1 MKNIKQ
7 RLHLTFGI
15 LLFSALLSLA
25 QAKPGQET
33 ELTPEIANVISDKE
47 IAAVVKKA
55 SETFYIPG
63 MTVGIVHKNKVVHLK
78 GYGIKDMD
86 TMDKVDADTYFR
98 LASTSKAF
106 TAASLAILVDDGRIN
121 WQDKV
126 TDYLPNFKMQDHWV
140 TGEYTIEDLLTHKSG
155 LVSGA
160 GDSMLWP
167 EPSGFTRDEI
177 IGNLR
182 YLTPEY
188 SFRSKY
194 AYSNLMY
201 ITAGEIVAKVSGMT
215 WENFVAERIFEPL
228 NMTCFAGDMPKESL
242 TNVAIPHGE
251 RNGELFKIPR
261 NGIKGQTLVSAAA
274 GGVVCNASGMTKW
287 LQALLVTKNGIQN
300 NTIETKKIS
309 TVFSVEQ
316 LENMWQSHTILPL
329 SKTEAARNNGH
340 FKTYGLAWRKS
351 DFLGYELIS
360 HTGTLSGMQ
369 AYVALI
375 PELELGVVLLNNG
388 DNSGARSS
396 VMQTILRGFIPDAN
410 KIDWVNDYKKERA
423 EKLKKYIAKNKIP
436 KGSGNTL
443 LSNYSYSGTYKD
455 TWFGNIE
462 IINTTKGLL
471 ISSDK
476 MITLQGKLEPFNDHS
491 FVVRWNNKNAANDAF
506 IHFKVNVNDNV
517 TSFDLTPFQEKV
529 SNDHEY
535 RDMHFVKI
543 DPVD

>member
-1 MKNIKQ
+1 MKNMKQ
-7 RLHLTFGI
+7 RLHLTFSI
-15 LLFSALLSLA
+15 LFLSALSSLA
-25 QAKPGQET
+25 QAKSSQET
-33 ELTPEIANVISDKE
+33 KLTHEIANEISDKE
-47 IAAVVKKA
+47 IAAVIKKA

-63 MTVGIVHKNKVVHLK
+63 MAVGIVHKNKVVHLK

-86 TMDKVDADTYFR
+86 TMEKVDADTYFR

-106 TAASLAILVDDGRIN
+106 TAASLAILIDDGKIN
-121 WQDKV
+121 WHDKV
-126 TDYLPNFKMQDHWV
+126 TDYLPNFKMKDHWV

-201 ITAGEIVAKVSGMT
+201 ITAGELVAKVSGMA
-215 WENFVAERIFEPL
+215 WENFVDERIFKPL
-228 NMTCFAGDMPKESL
+228 HITCFAGDMPKESL

-251 RNGELFKIPR
+251 RNGKLFKIPR

-287 LQALLVTKNGIQN
+287 LQAFLDTKNGILN
-300 NTIETKKIS
+300 DTIDTKKS
-309 TVFSVEQ
+309 NTVFSIEQ

-329 SKTEAARNNGH
+329 SKTEATRNNSH

-351 DFLGYELIS
+351 DLLGYELIS

-396 VMQTILRGFIPDAN
+396 VMQTILRGFLPDAN
-410 KIDWVNDYKKERA
+410 KIDWVNNYKKERA
-423 EKLKKYIAKNKIP
+423 EKLKKYIAKHKTP
-436 KGSGNTL
+436 KGSGKTL
-443 LSNYSYSGTYKD
+443 LSNYFYSGTYKD
-455 TWFGNIE
+455 TWFGNIK
-462 IINTTKGLL
+462 IINTTKGLR

-476 MITLQGKLEPFNDHS
+476 MVTLQGSLEPFNDHS
-491 FVVRWNNKNAANDAF
+491 FVIRWDNKNAANDAF
-506 IHFKVNVNDNV
+506 IHFKVDVKGKV
-517 TSFDLTPFQEKV
+517 SSFDLAPFQEEV
-529 SNDHEY
+529 DNDHEY
-535 RDMHFVKI
+535 RDMHFIKLE
-543 DPVD
+543 PVD